1 MAKTSYPLRL
11 DEDERARAKRVA
23 EALGV
28 SENRLYAELIHDGL
42 LMHEQRLYLQRL
54 RELAATSDKSAALAV
69 LDKATDQPPLPSD
82 L

>member
-1 MAKTSYPLRL
+1 MTKTSYPLRL

-23 EALGV
+23 DALGI

-69 LDKATDQPPLPSD
+69 LDKAADQPPLPSD
-82 L
+82 R